1 MEQVFL
7 IIGSTVIGGISVFI
21 IVFFIIKHNL
31 NTRGVYQLYWTTQTN
46 LFSIKVFKGQFRIKA
61 NNLNSAEQIGVK
73 KLQEKYQDKDWF
85 KDIKFTVRVGGE
97 KSVFKR
103 EDWILLRDIL

>member
-7 IIGSTVIGGISVFI
+7 IIGSTVIGGISV
-21 IVFFIIKHNL
+21 FIIKHNL

-73 KLQEKYQDKDWF
+73 KLQEKYQDKEWF
-85 KDIKFTVRVGGE
+85 KDVKFTVRVGGE
-97 KSVFKR
+97 KSVFER
-103 EDWILLRDIL
+103 EDWILLRNIL